1 MADPKTYF
9 DYEADADKISNGFP
23 IPFDYLEDILVTV
36 EVDGVVNENTELTT
50 TTPVK
55 IKVLS
60 GVTVGQIVRVR
71 RKSQP
76 DTNLVDFVNGSVLTE
91 SELDRAYQHNRFLN
105 EEISELNDASLQKK
119 EGTGD
124 FSAKNNKLVDL
135 ADPTAAQD
143 AATKNYVDTRSLNDF
158 DGTLVTSGVDLNGQR
173 LTNISSPTTNTDA
186 ASKIYVDGAI
196 SAGISGTGTPP
207 DFDTFTGD
215 GTTTDFSLDFTT
227 NSAASTAYL
236 VTIDGVVIDPD
247 AYTIVGAVDEIRF
260 TTPPANLSNITVVER
275 GFKVATDV
283 PDVYDYGDVTDP
295 ATAFYAYGGLV

>member
-1 MADPKTYF
+1 MANTYV
-9 DYEADADKISNGFP
+9 DYTATAAQTDFAFS
-23 IPFDYLEDILVTV
+23 FDYLEDEHVTV
-36 EVDGVVNENTELTT
+36 EIDGVVQLTSDYSIVT
-50 TTPVK
+50 SPST
-55 IKVLS
+55 KVVLN
-60 GVTVGQIVRVR
+60 VGATAGQNVRVR

-91 SELDRAYQHNRFLN
+91 SELDRAYLHNRFLN
-105 EEISELNDASLQKK
+105 EEIGELNDASLQKK
-119 EGTGD
+119 EGTDD

-196 SAGISGTGTPP
+196 SSGISGTGTAP

>member
-1 MADPKTYF
+1 MANTYF

-23 IPFDYLEDILVTV
+23 IPFEYLEDEHVTA
-36 EVDGVVNENTELTT
+36 EVDGVVNSDTELTT